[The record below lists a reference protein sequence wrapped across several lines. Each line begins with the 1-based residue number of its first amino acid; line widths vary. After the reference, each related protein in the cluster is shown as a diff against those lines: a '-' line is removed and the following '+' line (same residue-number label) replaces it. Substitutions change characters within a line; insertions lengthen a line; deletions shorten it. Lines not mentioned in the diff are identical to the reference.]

1 MLAWLGIAPLL
12 GYLVFIGG
20 ASSGLLYP
28 WVWIAN
34 LALVAAV
41 LGVWAV
47 AARQSPTLR
56 PSTKLTAAIVAAL
69 VAFAL
74 ASLAS
79 ISWRLSVEFLAKAI
93 ILVALYLLLVRV
105 VADGALRVRVMFLA
119 GALCVTICLLYLVV
133 VVHDWIGWWAV
144 VGHIAIPP
152 LRPSFETLGYGDP
165 GGVAAIAI
173 LLASPVVA
181 TLALQ
186 SGRGRIAA
194 VALVLLVGLVTF
206 LTGARGAWLG
216 LAVATVAAAVAVL
229 ASKGSRDWIR
239 AHTTRERLR
248 WLVPVV
254 AALVV
259 VAALAAP
266 TILRRIAEGG
276 GGELRSTLV
285 QTAVRMFQEDPL
297 TGSGPGTW
305 VVRRAAFTVA
315 GETDYYIPHAHNI
328 FAQTA
333 AEFGLVGIV
342 AGLVGLV
349 VIGRLI
355 PGALRDGRPIDRAIA
370 IAAISSLTYWA
381 VHQLVD
387 MQVDLPSIVFAAI
400 LPIALLDAPTSDATG
415 SRETEPPP
423 GLPAAAET
431 RARRLALATY
441 AGLAVA
447 CVAALG
453 VLAVIDVRAL
463 GTASIAP
470 KADAGDWQGALTL
483 ARDAAAQDPGLPA
496 NHFLYGLAAARTGDS
511 ETAASEL
518 RLSADADDFVF
529 AWLDLA
535 ALDLKRGDQATAR
548 TDIDKAMRLGQQQ
561 AAIALPAG
569 SLYLALGDED
579 AARTAFAIA
588 IIIAPPLADDPYWH
602 STTQLDA
609 IYPSVIDEALKGS
622 GPESAAFIALLA
634 GRPDTARSIAA
645 GLDDVTRPATELAI
659 AAWAGDEAA
668 QAELVAEADRHPLDT
683 RPVVWLARLA
693 TRAEDWAATDR
704 YESWVA
710 IATGIPGTDIG
721 QDVVVTDSPIVGAQ
735 VPGSNGNL
743 QGWYVYR
750 RQYPWDLVVPG
761 LPKLTLR

>member
-1 MLAWLGIAPLL
+1 MFAWLGIAPLL

-28 WVWIAN
+28 GIWIAN

-56 PSTKLTAAIVAAL
+56 PSTTLSIAIVAAL
-69 VAFAL
+69 VAFAI

-79 ISWRLSVEFLAKAI
+79 TSWRLSVEFLARAI

-181 TLALQ
+181 TLALR
-186 SGRGRIAA
+186 SGRARLAA

-216 LAVATVAAAVAVL
+216 LAVATVVAAVAVL
-229 ASKGSRDWIR
+229 AAKGSRDWIR
-239 AHTTRERLR
+239 ALATRERLR
-248 WLVPVV
+248 WLVPAV

-266 TILRRIAEGG
+266 TVLRRIAEGG

-305 VVRRAAFTVA
+305 VVRRAAFTA
-315 GETDYYIPHAHNI
+315 TGETDYYIPHAHNI
-328 FAQTA
+328 FAQTT
-333 AEFGLVGIV
+333 AEFGLVGIA

-349 VIGRLI
+349 VVGRLI
-355 PGALRDGRPIDRAIA
+355 RRALRDGRPIDRAIA
-370 IAAISSLTYWA
+370 LAAIFSLTYWA

-400 LPIALLDAPTSDATG
+400 LPIALLDARTVGGAPT
-415 SRETEPPP
+415 PPAP
-423 GLPAAAET
+423 TPAP
-431 RARRLALATY
+431 ARTAGRLTLATNV
-441 AGLAVA
+441 GLVVA
-447 CVAALG
+447 CIAALG
-453 VLAVIDVRAL
+453 VLAVIDIRAL
-463 GTASIAP
+463 ATANIAP
-470 KADAGDWQGALTL
+470 KADAGDWQGALAL
-483 ARDAAAQDPGLPA
+483 ARDAAAQDSGLPA
-496 NHFLYGLAAARTGDS
+496 NHFLYGLAAARTGNP
-511 ETAASEL
+511 ETAAAEL

-535 ALDLKRGDQATAR
+535 ALDLKSGDQATAR
-548 TDIDKAMRLGQQQ
+548 RDLDKAMRLGQQQ

-569 SLYLALGDED
+569 SLYLALGDEG

-588 IIIAPPLADDPYWH
+588 ITIAPPLADDPFWH
-602 STTQLDA
+602 STAQLAA

-622 GPESAAFIALLA
+622 GPESAALIALLA

-659 AAWAGDEAA
+659 AAWSGDRAA
-668 QAELVAEADRHPLDT
+668 QTELAAEADRHPLDT
-683 RPVVWLARLA
+683 RPAVWLARLA
-693 TRAEDWAATDR
+693 TRVEDWAAADR

-710 IATGIPGTDIG
+710 IATGVPGTDIG